1 MADFMLIDPFKCV
14 YLEHLFH
21 PNISEELEKI
31 VLLYSFVLYVASSAL
46 SPVKPIKSSVTL
58 YSSVLCVL
66 NDALKH

>member
-1 MADFMLIDPFKCV
+1 MSK
-14 YLEHLFH
+14 
-21 PNISEELEKI
+21 ELEKI

-58 YSSVLCVL
+58 YSSVLYVL